1 MRISD
6 WSSDVCS
13 SDLYICFP
21 ERRCDFMAQG
31 IRSSRSA
38 QGEVDASALP
48 RTDAALRRFV
58 AQTENTVPWPTPG
71 PGQERPCAGRSPGSR
86 VNAAMH
92 AFPDLRPVAG
102 PWTEVHRAHRL
113 QLQGQP
119 RNRTVSSPHR
129 SEEHPPELQST
140 RRSSY

>member
-71 PGQERPCAGRSPGSR
+71 PGKERPCAGRSPGSP
-86 VNAAMH
+86 VNAALH
-92 AFPDLRPVAG
+92 AFPDLRPVDS
-102 PWTEVHRAHRL
+102 PWTEQIGKPSVGER
-113 QLQGQP
+113 
-119 RNRTVSSPHR
+119 VC
-129 SEEHPPELQST
+129 
-140 RRSSY
+140 